1 MVKTLNGL
9 LQSFA
14 WGANFAIICNWFPRK
29 GRGVIIAI
37 WATCPNVGDI
47 VGSDLYLAIAQN
59 KENWGYAFMVLAIL
73 VAFVG
78 LLNLLF
84 LVEYPK
90 QVGVDI
96 SEF

>member
-1 MVKTLNGL
+1 L
-9 LQSFA
+9 
-14 WGANFAIICNWFPRK
+14 
-29 GRGVIIAI
+29 IIAI

-47 VGSDLYLAIAQN
+47 IGSDLYLGIAQN

-78 LLNLLF
+78 LLNLLL

-90 QVGVDI
+90 QVGI
-96 SEF
+96 NITEF